1 MKSFKLKN
9 AGTGAKNK
17 VSGDMSTLS
26 FVTMSNDYIKFILRL
41 LSFYSYNFKQTSL
54 ESHTRLEKL
63 IYKIIPS
70 CKTLL
75 KILKQK
81 RKIRKLNSSD
91 RQRYQD
97 TEFPYDD
104 ENIIYIVIL
113 KILESYHSEFSKST
127 DLH

>member
-1 MKSFKLKN
+1 
-9 AGTGAKNK
+9 
-17 VSGDMSTLS
+17 
-26 FVTMSNDYIKFILRL
+26 MSNDYIKFILRL